1 MKRIHLILVNNAVAS
16 LYHCSNTRDLFTTRQ
31 TSGDLLYEV
40 YITSDEEVKEGDWCL
55 EFNVLGYAGTVCKA
69 PRIIPSEC
77 FDKKIILTTDQS
89 LIKDGVQAIDDKFLQ
104 WFVKNPLCEEAEVV
118 DLYGYPNVI
127 HTSYKMVIP
136 REEPKQESLE
146 EAAEKIYPNAGYDDE
161 MWCDSGELYR
171 EKFIEGAKWQGQNS
185 YSRED
190 MINFA
195 EFVTGYPDKNRN
207 QLGQILHAKSR
218 YDGAER
224 TSDLL
229 MIWAEQPKI
238 KQCKL
243 AVIQN
248 ILNGIHRKD
257 NHRPTA

>member
-1 MKRIHLILVNNAVAS
+1 MKNTHVIPTDKPSSLVLDTINN
-16 LYHCSNTRDLFTTRQ
+16 NLFLTTTKDFGTKIMQ
-31 TSGDLLYEV
+31 FQNI
-40 YITSDEEVKEGDWCL
+40 YITSDEKIKEGDWMYYKHFGEDIIC
-55 EFNVLGYAGTVCKA
+55 EYDTMGGQNTNVNEHKDYY
-69 PRIIPSEC
+69 
-77 FDKKIILTTDQS
+77 KKIILTTDQD
-89 LIKDGVQAIDDKFLQ
+89 LIKDGVQAIDDEFLQ

-136 REEPKQESLE
+136 KEEPKQETLE

-161 MWCDSGELYR
+161 MWCDSGELFR
-171 EKFIEGAKWQGQNS
+171 EKFIEGAKWQQERM
-185 YSRED
+185 YSEED

-207 QLGQILHAKSR
+207 QFGQILHAKSR

-229 MIWAEQPKI
+229 MIWAD
-238 KQCKL
+238 L
-243 AVIQN
+243 GRTA
-248 ILNGIHRKD
+248 KD
-257 NHRPTA
+257 QTV